1 MKFIQRGVAGRAP
14 VERFRAGLK
23 VSAAG
28 QRPVFP
34 RRREAETEIPIPFL
48 SEQETGNH
56 RDFLP
61 TCERYCR
68 SGDKTV
74 PASPANRNR
83 DGPKLLPVTNWSLIG
98 SN

>member
-1 MKFIQRGVAGRAP
+1 MAHVCNGAADRKP
-14 VERFRAGLK
+14 SERFRAGLK

-34 RRREAETEIPIPFL
+34 RRRETETEIPIPFL
-48 SEQETGNH
+48 REQETGNH
-56 RDFLP
+56 KDFLS

-68 SGDKTV
+68 SGDKAA

-83 DGPKLLPVTNWSLIG
+83 DGSELLPIS
-98 SN
+98 